1 MGTGSVGTG
10 SADVGNVGAGVGS
23 IGIGNA
29 ANMESGFGS
38 GDFEKIGNVSGA
50 SIGTGNG
57 HAAGSGSGQGAGNGS
72 GEVFGA
78 EGGMA
83 GSSASGAGNMDGVV
97 HGMSGM
103 GDYGT
108 GMPGAYRAERDGEG
122 YMRYDASQYE
132 RPQGEYQTIHEN
144 GKTFY
149 ELPET
154 AKAPGSLPETRVSLE
169 KDGTLKL
176 EKIYKEQRTVP
187 GSRREQAETG
197 NRMERPNAQNGIGK
211 AGAGA
216 GHEKSENGFGDRRQ
230 ETKGKSVGKRSVKQ
244 RGKDQGAVGNVGQ
257 SGRGYDQR
265 NGSGRK

>member
-1 MGTGSVGTG
+1 MCLGL
-10 SADVGNVGAGVGS
+10 
-23 IGIGNA
+23 
-29 ANMESGFGS
+29 
-38 GDFEKIGNVSGA
+38 VS
-50 SIGTGNG
+50 
-57 HAAGSGSGQGAGNGS
+57 
-72 GEVFGA
+72 EL
-78 EGGMA
+78 E
-83 GSSASGAGNMDGVV
+83 MDMRPGVV
-97 HGMSGM
+97 LDRVLVMVRERFSERKAAWQAVLLLVQEIWTVWCM
-103 GDYGT
+103 ECRAWEIT
-108 GMPGAYRAERDGEG
+108 GLECLERIGQRGDGEG

-154 AKAPGSLPETRVSLE
+154 AKAPGGLPETRVSLE

-176 EKIYKEQRTVP
+176 EKIYREQRTVT
-187 GSRREQAETG
+187 GSQREQAETG

-257 SGRGYDQR
+257 SGAWL
-265 NGSGRK
+265 